1 MAKRILIAE
10 DDTAI
15 ARLIAMNLKAAGMEP
30 VIFPDGESAAQSL
43 PADHRYDLAI
53 LDIMMP
59 KKDGF
64 ALFQDIQ
71 PYGIPVI
78 FLTAKDDLDSKI
90 TGLQGGAEDYIV
102 KPFEMLELLVRMEKV
117 MNRTVKPADTLQV
130 CGLTV
135 RLDEHRVLRGEQEIP
150 LKPMEFE
157 LLVMLAKHRNTA
169 ISREDLLSLVWGANY
184 LGETRTVDVHIG
196 QLRKKLGLQKQIVT
210 VPKIGY
216 RLEDG
221 PRPEDSE

>member
-1 MAKRILIAE
+1 MSNRILIAE

-15 ARLIAMNLKAAGMEP
+15 ARLIAMNLKAAGMET
-30 VIFPDGESAAQSL
+30 VIFENGADAAASL
-43 PADHRYDLAI
+43 PSDHRYDLAI
-53 LDIMMP
+53 LDVMMP
-59 KKDGF
+59 KMDGF
-64 ALFQDIQ
+64 ALFREIQ

-78 FLTAKDDLDSKI
+78 FLTAKDDLETKI
-90 TGLQGGAEDYIV
+90 TGLQTGAEDYIV

-117 MNRTVKPADTLQV
+117 INRTKKPTDTLHI

-135 RLDEHRVLRGEQEIP
+135 RLDEHRVLRGDTEIS

-157 LLVMLAKHRNTA
+157 LLVVLAKHKNTA
-169 ISREDLLSLVWGANY
+169 ISREDLLSMVWGVNY

-196 QLRKKLGLQKQIVT
+196 QLRKKLGLRRQIVT

-216 RLEDG
+216 RLED
-221 PRPEDSE
+221 DI

>member
-1 MAKRILIAE
+1 MSKRILIAE
-10 DDTAI
+10 DDAAI

-30 VIFPDGESAAQSL
+30 VLFPDGEAAAMSL

-64 ALFQDIQ
+64 ALFQDIK

-90 TGLQGGAEDYIV
+90 TGLQDGAEDYIV
-102 KPFEMLELLVRMEKV
+102 KPFEMLELLVRMEKI
-117 MNRTVKPADTLQV
+117 MNRTQKPADTLQV
-130 CGLTV
+130 CGLSV

-157 LLVMLAKHRNTA
+157 LLVILAKHKNTA
-169 ISREDLLSLVWGANY
+169 ISREDLLAMVWGVNY

-221 PRPEDSE
+221 TRPEDTP

>member
-10 DDTAI
+10 DDDAI
-15 ARLIAMNLKAAGMEP
+15 ARMIAMNLRAAGMEP
-30 VIFPDGESAAQSL
+30 VIFPDGEAAAQSL
-43 PADHRYDLAI
+43 PADHAYDLAL

-64 ALFQDIQ
+64 ALFADIQ

-78 FLTAKDDLDSKI
+78 FLTAKDDLESKI

-102 KPFEMLELLVRMEKV
+102 KPFEVLELLVRMEKV
-117 MNRTVKPADTLQV
+117 MSRNQKPADTLQV
-130 CGLTV
+130 CGLEV
-135 RLDEHRVLRGEQEIP
+135 RLAEHRVLRNGQEIT

-157 LLVMLAKHRNTA
+157 LLVVLAKHKNTA

-184 LGETRTVDVHIG
+184 YGETRTVDVHIG
-196 QLRKKLGLQKQIVT
+196 QLRKKLGLQAQIVT

-216 RLEDG
+216 RLED
-221 PRPEDSE
+221 DT

>member
-1 MAKRILIAE
+1 MSKRILIAE

-15 ARLIAMNLKAAGMEP
+15 ARLIAMNLKAAGMEA
-30 VIFPDGESAAQSL
+30 VIFPDGEAAAQSL
-43 PADHRYDLAI
+43 PHDHRYDLAL

-64 ALFQDIQ
+64 ALFQDIK

-90 TGLQGGAEDYIV
+90 TGLQDGAEDYIV

-117 MNRTVKPADTLQV
+117 MNRTTKPADTLQV

-135 RLDEHRVLRGEQEIP
+135 RLDEHRVLRDGQEIP
-150 LKPMEFE
+150 LKPLEFE
-157 LLVMLAKHRNTA
+157 LLVMLAKHKNTA
-169 ISREDLLSLVWGANY
+169 ISREDLLSLVWGVNY

-216 RLEDG
+216 RLEDTI
-221 PRPEDSE
+221 

>member
-1 MAKRILIAE
+1 MKKRIMIAE
-10 DDTAI
+10 DDEAI
-15 ARLIAMNLKAAGMEP
+15 AKLIAMNLRAAGMEP
-30 VIFPDGESAAQSL
+30 VLFSNGADAAESL

-64 ALFQDIQ
+64 ALFQDIR

-78 FLTAKDDLDSKI
+78 FLTAKDDLESKV
-90 TGLQGGAEDYIV
+90 TGLQDGAEDYMV
-102 KPFEMLELLVRMEKV
+102 KPFEMLELLVRMEKI
-117 MNRTVKPADTLQV
+117 MNRTQKPADTLYV

-135 RLDEHRVLRGEQEIP
+135 RLDEHRVLRGAEEIP
-150 LKPMEFE
+150 LKPLEFE
-157 LLVMLAKHRNTA
+157 LLVMLAKHKNTA
-169 ISREDLLSLVWGANY
+169 ISRDDLLAMVWGANY
-184 LGETRTVDVHIG
+184 FGETRTVDVHIG

-216 RLEDG
+216 RLEDT
-221 PRPEDSE
+221 E

>member
-1 MAKRILIAE
+1 MSKRILIAE

-30 VIFPDGESAAQSL
+30 VLFPDGEAAAQSL
-43 PADHRYDLAI
+43 PADHRYDLAL

-64 ALFQDIQ
+64 ALFQDIK

-90 TGLQGGAEDYIV
+90 TGLQDGAEDYIV

-117 MNRTVKPADTLQV
+117 MSGSRKPADTLEV

-135 RLDEHRVLRGEQEIP
+135 RLDEHRVLRGDTEIP

-157 LLVMLAKHRNTA
+157 LLVMLARHRNTA
-169 ISREDLLSLVWGANY
+169 ISREDLLALVWGANY

-196 QLRKKLGLQKQIVT
+196 QLRKKLGLHRQIVT
-210 VPKIGY
+210 VPKVGY
-216 RLEDG
+216 RLE
-221 PRPEDSE
+221 ESE

>member
-1 MAKRILIAE
+1 MQKRILIAE
-10 DDTAI
+10 DDAAI
-15 ARLIAMNLKAAGMEP
+15 ARLIAMNLRAAGMEA
-30 VIFPDGESAAQSL
+30 VLFPDGEAAARSL

-64 ALFQDIQ
+64 ALLQDIK

-78 FLTAKDDLDSKI
+78 FLTARDDLDSKI
-90 TGLQGGAEDYIV
+90 TGLQDGAEDYLV
-102 KPFEMLELLVRMEKV
+102 KPFEMLELLVRMEKI
-117 MNRTVKPADTLQV
+117 MKRTKLPADTIQV

-135 RLDEHRVLRGEQEIP
+135 RLDEHRVLRGEREIP
-150 LKPMEFE
+150 LKPLEFE
-157 LLVMLAKHRNTA
+157 LLVTLAKHKNTA
-169 ISREDLLSLVWGANY
+169 ISRENLLAMVWGVNY

-216 RLEDG
+216 RLEE
-221 PRPEDSE
+221 PV

>member
-1 MAKRILIAE
+1 MSNRILIAE

-30 VIFPDGESAAQSL
+30 VVFENGAKAAASL
-43 PADHRYDLAI
+43 SADHRYDLAI

-59 KKDGF
+59 EKDGF
-64 ALFQDIQ
+64 SLFQDIK

-78 FLTAKDDLDSKI
+78 FLTAKDDLDAKI
-90 TGLQGGAEDYIV
+90 TGLQNGAEDYIV

-117 MNRTVKPADTLQV
+117 INRTKKPIDTLHI

-150 LKPMEFE
+150 LKPMEYE
-157 LLVMLAKHRNTA
+157 LLVVLAKHKNTA
-169 ISREDLLSLVWGANY
+169 ISRDDLLSMVWGVNY

-196 QLRKKLGLQKQIVT
+196 QLRKKLNLRKQIVT

-216 RLEDG
+216 RLED
-221 PRPEDSE
+221 DI

>member
-1 MAKRILIAE
+1 MSKRILIAE

-15 ARLIAMNLKAAGMEP
+15 ARLIAMNLKAAGMEA
-30 VIFPDGESAAQSL
+30 VVFPDGEAAARSL
-43 PADHRYDLAI
+43 PDDHRYDLAI

-64 ALFQDIQ
+64 ALFQDIR

-117 MNRTVKPADTLQV
+117 MNRTAKPADTLQV

-157 LLVMLAKHRNTA
+157 LLVMLAKHKNTA

-184 LGETRTVDVHIG
+184 LGETRPVDVYIG

-216 RLEDG
+216 RLEDKL
-221 PRPEDSE
+221 

>member
-1 MAKRILIAE
+1 MQKRILIAE
-10 DDTAI
+10 DDKAI
-15 ARLIAMNLKAAGMEP
+15 AKLIAMNLKAAGMEA
-30 VIFPDGESAAQSL
+30 VLFHDGESAAQSL
-43 PADHRYDLAI
+43 AADHRYDLAL

-64 ALFQDIQ
+64 SLFSDIK

-78 FLTAKDDLDSKI
+78 FLTAKDDLESKI
-90 TGLQGGAEDYIV
+90 TGLQDGAEDYIV

-117 MNRTVKPADTLQV
+117 MSRTQKPADTLHV

-135 RLDEHRVLRGEQEIP
+135 RLDEHRVLRGDTEIP

-157 LLVMLAKHRNTA
+157 LLVMLAKHKNTA
-169 ISREDLLSLVWGANY
+169 ISRGDLLSMVWGANY

-216 RLEDG
+216 RLED
-221 PRPEDSE
+221 DT

>member
-1 MAKRILIAE
+1 MSKRILIAE

-30 VIFPDGESAAQSL
+30 VVFPDGEAAALSL
-43 PADHRYDLAI
+43 PADHRYDLAL

-64 ALFQDIQ
+64 ALFQDIK

-90 TGLQGGAEDYIV
+90 TGLQDGAEDYIV

-117 MNRTVKPADTLQV
+117 MSRTAKPADTLNV

-135 RLDEHRVLRGEQEIP
+135 RLDEHRVLRGDIEIP

-157 LLVMLAKHRNTA
+157 LLVTLAKHKNTA
-169 ISREDLLSLVWGANY
+169 ISREDLLSMVWGVNY

-216 RLEDG
+216 RLE
-221 PRPEDSE
+221 ENL

>member
-1 MAKRILIAE
+1 MSKRILIAE

-30 VIFPDGESAAQSL
+30 VLFPDGEAAAMSL

-64 ALFQDIQ
+64 ALFQDIK

-90 TGLQGGAEDYIV
+90 TGLQDGAEDYIV
-102 KPFEMLELLVRMEKV
+102 KPFEMLELLVRMEKI
-117 MNRTVKPADTLQV
+117 MNRTQKPADTLQV
-130 CGLTV
+130 CGLSV

-157 LLVMLAKHRNTA
+157 LLVMLAKHKNTA
-169 ISREDLLSLVWGANY
+169 ISREDLLAMVWGVNY

-216 RLEDG
+216 RLEEN
-221 PRPEDSE
+221 P

>member
-1 MAKRILIAE
+1 MSKRILIAE
-10 DDTAI
+10 DDAAI

-30 VIFPDGESAAQSL
+30 VLFPDGEAAALSL

-64 ALFQDIQ
+64 ALFQDIK

-90 TGLQGGAEDYIV
+90 TGLQDGAEDYIV
-102 KPFEMLELLVRMEKV
+102 KPFELLELLVRMEKI
-117 MNRTVKPADTLQV
+117 MSRTKKPADTLTV
-130 CGLTV
+130 CGLSV
-135 RLDEHRVLRGEQEIP
+135 RLDEHRVLRGDTEIP

-157 LLVMLAKHRNTA
+157 LLVTLAKHKNTA
-169 ISREDLLSLVWGANY
+169 ISREDLLALVWGVNY

-216 RLEDG
+216 RLEDEI
-221 PRPEDSE
+221 RPEDDP

>member
-1 MAKRILIAE
+1 MAKRVLIAE
-10 DDTAI
+10 DDEAI
-15 ARLIAMNLKAAGMEP
+15 AKLIAMNLKAAGMEP
-30 VIFPDGESAAQSL
+30 VRFPDGEAAALSL
-43 PADHRYDLAI
+43 PADHRYDLAL
-53 LDIMMP
+53 LDVMMP

-64 ALFQDIQ
+64 ALFSDIK

-78 FLTAKDDLDSKI
+78 FLTAKDDLESKV
-90 TGLQGGAEDYIV
+90 TGLLDGAEDYIV

-117 MNRTVKPADTLQV
+117 MARTSKPADTLYV

-135 RLDEHRVLRGEQEIP
+135 RPEERRVLRGDTEIP

-157 LLVMLAKHRNTA
+157 LLLTLIAHKNTA
-169 ISREDLLSLVWGANY
+169 ISREDLLSLVWGVNY

-196 QLRKKLGLQKQIVT
+196 QLRRKLGLQKQIVT

-216 RLEDG
+216 RLEDT
-221 PRPEDSE
+221 P